1 MTKEEETKK
10 STQYDWEGLIRK
22 IRKIRGDH
30 DRDIKSQ
37 RQIRPLVIK
46 EKEYLENAKTIARG
60 LMRWECVRRNAQ
72 LRRLYREDN
81 DILCLGGD
89 ICLTPETTKYEISK
103 DIAKI
108 NTRVNKDKSVTFLD
122 RKSARKYTAYYSFM
136 SDLSHSPFLNNLA
149 VHSKQMHAM
158 VYEIVDK
165 RDVAKY
171 DRDVVEKFISEIPTK
186 VDFIIDFGYSK
197 QEIMAAFEKQ
207 IDMWYRLHG
216 AIGERN
222 NKRALDYTNIE
233 RYLEVYDLKNGKSKP
248 TFFELAQKFYPGPSS
263 KNLDSAIQQ
272 VKREYK
278 RAKELINGGFLS
290 IK

>member
-1 MTKEEETKK
+1 MKEEVTRK
-10 STQYDWEGLIRK
+10 SVQYDWEDLIRK
-22 IRKIRGDH
+22 IRKIRGTY
-30 DRDIKSQ
+30 DRDLKSQ
-37 RQIRPLVIK
+37 NKTRPLVIK
-46 EKEYLENAKTIARG
+46 KKEYLENAKIIARG
-60 LMRWECVRRNAQ
+60 LMRWECARRNAQ
-72 LRRLYREDN
+72 LRRLYQEDN
-81 DILCLGGD
+81 SALCLGGD
-89 ICLTPETTKYEISK
+89 ICLTPEKTKDEISK

-108 NTRVNKDKSVTFLD
+108 NTRVNKDKNIAFLD
-122 RKSARKYTAYYSFM
+122 KKSARKYTAYYSFM
-136 SDLSHSPFLNNLA
+136 SDLSHTPFLNNLA

-186 VDFIIDFGYSK
+186 VDFIVDFGYSK
-197 QEIMAAFEKQ
+197 QDIMAGFEKQ
-207 IDMWYRLHG
+207 VDMWYRLHG
-216 AIGERN
+216 AIGARN

-233 RYLEVYDLKNGKSKP
+233 RYLEIYDLKNGKSKP
-248 TFFELAQKFYPGPSS
+248 TFFELAQKFYPGPSA

-278 RAKELINGGFLS
+278 RAEELINGGFLL

>member
-1 MTKEEETKK
+1 MTREEGTRK
-10 STQYDWEGLIRK
+10 SAQYDWDDLICK
-22 IRKIRGDH
+22 IRKNCGNYNRGL
-30 DRDIKSQ
+30 KSQ
-37 RQIRPLVIK
+37 NKTRPLVIK
-46 EKEYLENAKTIARG
+46 KKEYLENEKTIARG
-60 LMRWECVRRNAQ
+60 LIRWECARRNTQ
-72 LRRLYREDN
+72 LRRLYQEDN
-81 DILCLGGD
+81 SVLCLGVD
-89 ICLTPETTKYEISK
+89 ICLTPETTKNEISK
-103 DIAKI
+103 EVSKI
-108 NTRVNKDKSVTFLD
+108 KTRVNKDKDVAFLD
-122 RKSARKYTAYYSFM
+122 RKSARKYTAYFYFM
-136 SDLSHSPFLNNLA
+136 KDLGHSPFLNNLA

-171 DRDVVEKFISEIPTK
+171 DRAVVEKFISEIPTK
-186 VDFIIDFGYSK
+186 VDFIVDFGYSK
-197 QEIMAAFEKQ
+197 QEIMTEFEKQ
-207 IDMWYRLHG
+207 IDMWYRLHE

-278 RAKELINGGFLS
+278 RAKELISGGFIS